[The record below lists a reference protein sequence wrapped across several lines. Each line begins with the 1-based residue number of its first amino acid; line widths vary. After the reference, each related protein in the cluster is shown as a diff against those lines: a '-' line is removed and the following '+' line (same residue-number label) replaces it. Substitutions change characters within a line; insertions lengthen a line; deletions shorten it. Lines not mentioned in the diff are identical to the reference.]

1 MAVTR
6 LSARNVVSV
15 PEIPASAAETAVI
28 GFIIVVALYFGQAV
42 FVPLALAVILSFILA
57 PPVRVLRRWGLPRP
71 ASVVLV
77 VVLAFALIFSV
88 GALITQ
94 QVGDLAE
101 EMPGYQITL
110 KEKVKAL
117 KLVAAG
123 SGGAFERA
131 SDTLKDLQ
139 EELDKPAGP
148 ATQPAQVTVAPLNNS
163 AIGGANGRPIP
174 VEVHTPAPTAF
185 DQLQGIIGVVI
196 APLATAG
203 AVILFVLFLLLQ
215 REDVRDRAIR
225 LLGSHDLEK
234 STAAMDDAGDRL
246 SRYFLTQTGIN
257 AVYGLCI
264 GSALWVIGVPS
275 PVLWGVVA
283 MLMRFVPFIGAF
295 IAAALPLVLAAAV
308 DSGWTMFLWTLGL
321 YVVAELVMGNIIEP
335 VIQGQRT
342 GLSPLA
348 VILSAAFWT
357 LLWGPIGLLLA
368 IPLTVVLVV
377 LGHHVERLGFLNVLL
392 GDTPPLSPPERFY
405 QRMLAG
411 DPAEPVEQAEKFI
424 KERPLYDYYDDVV
437 IEGLR
442 LAQADADRGTL
453 ELERLPQILET
464 AEIVVDALSEHG
476 IAPKKSKRAAAAEE
490 AEAAAKADELITSA
504 AAAEEEIEAVV
515 GANFDSELIPSAW
528 RTENAVLVVA
538 NRTALDE
545 AAALLLA
552 QLLGK
557 CGISAKVLGPG
568 EAKLGSLRRDYINGI
583 QLICLS
589 ALDASERSAHARF
602 LIRRLSRSAPEAIL
616 LGGFWK
622 LDTSDGRGKGLV
634 DNADVDKIVHTLK
647 DALAFCLQAAMASEA
662 PDAEREGKTSANDE
676 AAAALTRATAS
687 MAVEHPPA

>member
-1 MAVTR
+1 MSITKLPPGKTVPM
-6 LSARNVVSV
+6 

-28 GFIIVVALYFGQAV
+28 GFIVVVALYFGQAV

-57 PPVRVLRRWGLPRP
+57 PPVRILRRVGLPRP
-71 ASVVLV
+71 ASVVLA
-77 VVLAFALIFSV
+77 VVLAFAVIFSV

-94 QVGDLAE
+94 QIANLAA
-101 EMPGYQITL
+101 EMPRYQLTL
-110 KEKVKAL
+110 TEKVKAL

-123 SGGAFERA
+123 NGGAFERA
-131 SDTLKDLQ
+131 SATLKNLQ
-139 EELDKPAGP
+139 EELDKPEGP
-148 ATQPAQVTVAPLNNS
+148 ATPPAQVTVAPLNNGTIS
-163 AIGGANGRPIP
+163 GNGRPIP
-174 VEVHTPAPTAF
+174 VEVHNPSPTAF

-196 APLATAG
+196 APLATTG
-203 AVILFVLFLLLQ
+203 VVILFVLFLLLQ

-234 STAAMDDAGDRL
+234 STVAMDDAGERL
-246 SRYFLTQTGIN
+246 SQYFLTQTGIN

-264 GSALWVIGVPS
+264 GAALWMIGVPS

-308 DSGWTMFLWTLGL
+308 DPGWTMFLWTLGL
-321 YVVAELVMGNIIEP
+321 YLVGEMVMGNIIEP

-348 VILSAAFWT
+348 VVLSAAFWT

-377 LGHHVERLGFLNVLL
+377 LGRHVDRLSFLNVLL
-392 GDTPPLSPPERFY
+392 GDTPPLTPPERFY

-437 IEGLR
+437 VEGLR
-442 LAQADADRGTL
+442 LAQANSDRGTL
-453 ELERLPQILET
+453 EPERLVEILDT
-464 AEIVVDALSEHG
+464 AEIVVDALSEHA
-476 IAPKKSKRAAAAEE
+476 IAPKKSKRAEAAE
-490 AEAAAKADELITSA
+490 AAKADELINSA
-504 AAAEEEIEAVV
+504 ESAEEEAEKVVV
-515 GANFDSELIPSAW
+515 GGNFNPELIPAAW
-528 RTENAVLVVA
+528 RGENAVLCVA
-538 NRTALDE
+538 NRTPLDE
-545 AAALLLA
+545 AAAFLLA

-568 EAKLGSLRRDYINGI
+568 EAKLGSLRRDYVSGI

-589 ALDASERSAHARF
+589 ALDADERSAHARF
-602 LIRRLSRSAPEAIL
+602 LIRRLSRSAPDAL
-616 LGGFWK
+616 LIAGLWK
-622 LDTSDGRGKGLV
+622 LDMSQGRGKGLV
-634 DNADVDKIVHTLK
+634 DNADVDKIVHTMK
-647 DALAFCLQAAMASEA
+647 DALAFCLQAAMASAPPDVPEA
-662 PDAEREGKTSANDE
+662 PPEGQVSVDDE
-676 AAAALTRATAS
+676 AGAALARATAS
-687 MAVEHPPA
+687 MAVDHPPA